1 MSLYE
6 GGKTRLMVDCELSDE
21 FEVKVGIHKGSL
33 FSYCF
38 FAFMV
43 DVVREF
49 ANGGAKSVAV

>member
-6 GGKTRLMVDCELSDE
+6 GGKTRIMVDCELSDE
-21 FEVKVGIHKGSL
+21 FEAKVGIHQRSL
-33 FSYCF
+33 FSNF
-38 FAFMV
+38 LFAFMV